1 MTIKPF
7 AHQLVSLKHANK
19 TPVVLDA
26 SDAGTGK
33 TYVTIMAFAKRRA
46 RGGGCMLV
54 MGPRSTLRSVWLADF
69 RKFAPH
75 LKVVVADAAN
85 RDEAFKADADV
96 YVTNHN
102 ASKWLAKQKKAFFAK
117 FSEVAMD
124 ESTAYKHY
132 TSDRSKAML
141 KIIKHFKYRRAMTAT
156 PNTNTVVDIFH
167 QALLLDDGRRLGK
180 LYFPFRQQVATPV
193 QSTRKDGT
201 AIANAIKW
209 VDKEGAE
216 EAVFNL
222 LADIVIRHRLDDC
235 ADIPENHQYPLMYS
249 MSKVQERAYQE
260 LKETQLLKFAKT
272 GITAFNAS
280 AVATKLMQVAS
291 GAVYTAPNDY
301 QVIDIGRYELVLDLV
316 QQRKHPLVLFQWLH
330 QRDLLVAEAEKRGLT
345 FSVFDGDTSDA
356 DRARIVVEYQRG
368 EMDVLFA
375 HPKTVGHGQTLTRG
389 TSTIWASPTHDLE
402 LFIQASSRQRRLG
415 QTEKTETVVI
425 LAEGTVDEW
434 AYENVMNKHG
444 KLTTLLE
451 MFDTLAAEVAKP
463 ARKTRARV
471 AA

>member
-69 RKFAPH
+69 HKFAPH

-85 RDEAFKADADV
+85 REEAFNTEADV
-96 YVTNHN
+96 YVTNHD
-102 ASKWLAKQKKAFFAK
+102 ASKWLAKQKKPFFAK

-141 KIIKHFKYRRAMTAT
+141 KIIKYFKFRRAMTAT

-167 QALLLDDGRRLGK
+167 QALLLDDGKRLGK
-180 LYFPFRQQVATPV
+180 LFFPFRTTVCTPV
-193 QSTRKDGT
+193 QNMKKDGT
-201 AIANAIKW
+201 PGRGLKW
-209 VDKEGAE
+209 IDKEGAE
-216 EAVFNL
+216 DAVFNL
-222 LADIVIRHRLDDC
+222 LSDIVIRHKLDDC
-235 ADIPENHQYPLMYS
+235 ADIPENFQYPLMYS
-249 MSKVQERAYQE
+249 MSKVQQRAYEEMQ
-260 LKETQLLKFAKT
+260 ETQLIKLGKE
-272 GITAFNAS
+272 GITAINAS
-280 AVATKLMQVAS
+280 AVATKLMQVSS
-291 GAVYTAPNDY
+291 GAVYSSPGTY
-301 QVIDIGRYELVLDLV
+301 HVIDTGRYELILDLV
-316 QQRKHPLVLFQWLH
+316 QARVHPLVLFQWKH
-330 QRDLLVAEAEKRGLT
+330 QCDLLVAEATRRDLR
-345 FSVFDGDTSDA
+345 FAVFDGGTSDN
-356 DRARIVVEYQRG
+356 DRARIVAEYQDG
-368 EMDVLFA
+368 QLDVLFA

-389 TSTIWASPTHDLE
+389 KSTIWASPTHDLE

-415 QTEKTETVVI
+415 QTEKTETIVI
-425 LAEGTVDEW
+425 LGEGTVDEW
-434 AYENVMNKHG
+434 AYENVMNKDG

-451 MFDTLAAEVAKP
+451 MFDTLAAEVVKP
-463 ARKTRARV
+463 ARKTRA
-471 AA
+471 